1 MLDPRYVEQR
11 VRKIRPWIWLVG
23 SLCLVGCVT
32 DRPYFTTSNPVFFEG
47 KYAGDPEPNLYWKET
62 CGQFKKSSPGLCGDY
77 DLAIVELDDWGQLRE
92 PAQLHDAR
100 RMIQQIRDEVAT
112 ELEKDEIG
120 ADSITL
126 VFFTHGW
133 KHYATNMSC
142 KEIED
147 PKDCPSDLER
157 FRFFLQTLAS
167 RSSDQAANGHGTALT
182 SRDKALKQLGRS
194 RVVGVFLTWRGAV
207 VSRDTA
213 FLRFIGAVPN
223 FLSFWTKDRTANRI
237 GGAAA
242 AYMDVA
248 YDLSNLARKRMPM
261 KCVDEDRVF
270 PDHVRKVISVKG
282 CGGEQDDDRQM
293 VVLPKTSVI
302 AIGHSFGGK
311 ITELGLGPS
320 LLAGTK
326 GRSAH
331 ASIAYMEVEE
341 LRNRRD
347 GEGIELVGLNARI
360 DRGPSPAVIEA
371 EIEGLRGHP
380 DLVGYGEEKERCRVA
395 LAKHEIPD
403 LNGKI
408 KDIDQ
413 MVGDLNVSIRK
424 LEGRDRR
431 TEGELTALLE
441 PVSEELADLES
452 HLLAIGVLAT
462 LDAPHRAAPCELR
475 PPVDEGAEGVE
486 EGLSPADCFDR
497 RLRSLCERVVHV
509 EMRDI
514 LGRCESLIQEA
525 SPISLPS
532 KDQMGLLRSWRTG
545 LDMKMK
551 PASEKF
557 EVLQG
562 ILSELVGKRKS
573 KDEAI
578 ERKEALVAEREALES
593 KLADLNKEAKK
604 AETKNAEIAAKTEQL
619 EEMNGFITSRN
630 KLALGIKLTENEI
643 NLKLSEALP
652 NPFDLVVLV
661 NPAAPGIRALELR
674 TAFENVDNDLQSRRD
689 TTHKPMVVSISS
701 ATDWATEDL
710 FPVAR
715 QVGLGYRQISMK
727 KERFRQLTRAAPH
740 IPEWVDFEL
749 CFKGDT
755 CLSTCGREDKKCPTI
770 CDPDRPTFGEKA
782 LFIQTEGGRS
792 LEYWLQQKKKNVGP
806 YWIIHE
812 KADLIHGHSDALSQ
826 RTMDILIGLLGQA
839 NAFRPPKPK
848 EQIPAPNIAEAKEA
862 THGRQPTSIH

>member
-1 MLDPRYVEQR
+1 MLDPSLSEQY
-11 VRKIRPWIWLVG
+11 VRKIQPWAWLLG
-23 SLCLVGCVT
+23 CLFLVGCVT

-47 KYAGDPEPNLYWKET
+47 KHAGDPEPNLYWRET
-62 CGQFKKSSPGLCGDY
+62 CSRLKRSSPGLCGDY

-92 PAQLHDAR
+92 PSQLHDAR
-100 RMIQQIRDEVAT
+100 RMIEHIRGELAAELTRDQIET
-112 ELEKDEIG
+112 
-120 ADSITL
+120 DSITL

-142 KEIED
+142 KDIKD

-167 RSSDQAANGHGTALT
+167 RSNHQAANGHGGAGS
-182 SRDKALKQLGRS
+182 SRDAALKQLGRS

-207 VSRDTA
+207 VSRDNA
-213 FLRFIGAVPN
+213 FLRFVGAVPN

-261 KCVDEDRVF
+261 KCVDEDRIH
-270 PDHVRKVISVKG
+270 PDHVRKVIRTTG
-282 CGGEQDDDRQM
+282 CNGEQADDQRM

-331 ASIAYMEVEE
+331 ASTAYMEVEE
-341 LRNRRD
+341 LRGAVD
-347 GEGIELVGLNARI
+347 GDELKLGALITSISRE
-360 DRGPSPAVIEA
+360 PSPQAIETDLQR
-371 EIEGLRGHP
+371 LREDA
-380 DLVGYGEEKERCRVA
+380 DLAAFDEEKEQRRA
-395 LAKHEIPD
+395 QLADQEIPD
-403 LNGKI
+403 LEGQI
-408 KDIDQ
+408 KGIDQ
-413 MVGDLNVSIRK
+413 TIVDLSGSIRT
-424 LEGRDRR
+424 LATDESR
-431 TEGELTALLE
+431 TKGELETMIEL
-441 PVSEELADLES
+441 VSKELSGLGS
-452 HLLAIGVLAT
+452 YVSAIGVLNSQEEPQQST
-462 LDAPHRAAPCELR
+462 PCELR
-475 PPVDEGAEGVE
+475 PPAEVSGPS
-486 EGLSPADCFDR
+486 GQTLSFTECLDR
-497 RLRSLCERVVHV
+497 RLLHLCERVVHA

-514 LGRCESLIQEA
+514 LGRCESRVSEA
-525 SPISLPS
+525 QPTSPRFSEQ
-532 KDQMGLLRSWRTG
+532 KEVLRSLRTE
-545 LDMKMK
+545 LDMKVK
-551 PASEKF
+551 PAEEKLQDLQRIRSE
-557 EVLQG
+557 
-562 ILSELVGKRKS
+562 
-573 KDEAI
+573 
-578 ERKEALVAEREALES
+578 LVAERALRTKETQRRGDLVVDLKDRESQLEALE
-593 KLADLNKEAKK
+593 KAAAEANVVSAKI
-604 AETKNAEIAAKTEQL
+604 AEKTEQL
-619 EEMNGFITSRN
+619 NEINGLISERDALSR
-630 KLALGIKLTENEI
+630 GIKSKETDI

-661 NPAAPGIRALELR
+661 NPAAPAIRALELR
-674 TAFENVDNDLQSRRD
+674 SAFENVDNDLQSRRD

-715 QVGLGYRQISMK
+715 QIGLGYRQIPMK

-755 CLSTCGREDKKCPTI
+755 CLSTCGRKDKKCPTV
-770 CDPDRPTFGEKA
+770 CDPGRPTFGEKA
-782 LFIQTEGGRS
+782 LFIQTEGSRS

-839 NAFRPPKPK
+839 NAFQPPKPK
-848 EQIPAPNIAEAKEA
+848 ASNPAQHTAEAKEA
-862 THGRQPTSIH
+862 PHGRHQASIH